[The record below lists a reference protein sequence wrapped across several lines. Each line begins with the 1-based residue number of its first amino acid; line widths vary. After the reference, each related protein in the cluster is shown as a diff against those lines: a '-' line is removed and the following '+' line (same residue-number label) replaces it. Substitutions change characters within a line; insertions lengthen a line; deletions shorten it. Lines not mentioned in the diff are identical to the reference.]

1 LLKRKKEAGKNDTK
15 KVNNSTDRSGSNCVP
30 DSSSPHLSL
39 SCDDKKVDED
49 LPKQNMFH
57 CGVPNCCDDDNTA
70 LDPEA
75 AVRRRSMEISIRAL
89 LGTSTDK
96 SRCAKI
102 CCDSWQL
109 WSLSCDNTN
118 LSPDINSEQV
128 VKVLRNRAGNLN
140 SQARRRRLLQN
151 NIMHLE
157 RRLDQN
163 ASMPTKL
170 VKANKSFDERSRY
183 KFLDG
188 FVSTKTGTAPS
199 SVAGTSTSAS
209 TVFENINLEQNNFSS
224 YNDEIDHYYDSDPG
238 LIKPRDV
245 KQLRVTMDSVERLEK
260 NQTLSSVVPFGMEKS
275 LEQIEKFDF
284 DVENLMQVQT
294 LLKETLNKC
303 FILIWHPV
311 VSTKIKSYSPIRVK
325 AWIELG
331 TQLRSRL
338 IQPKF
343 VWKVLTENELESTKS
358 SVSNVGLKKLELL
371 DIIRVL
377 DDQVDRSKYPFAKRS
392 CSFTTE
398 TSSEKYLF
406 EATNNL
412 ERDKIVTG
420 LKLAI
425 ARLGSK
431 IVMQDESV
439 LGEFFSPFGDV
450 DPTLPPQI
458 FQSSH

>member
-1 LLKRKKEAGKNDTK
+1 
-15 KVNNSTDRSGSNCVP
+15 
-30 DSSSPHLSL
+30 
-39 SCDDKKVDED
+39 
-49 LPKQNMFH
+49 M
-57 CGVPNCCDDDNTA
+57 
-70 LDPEA
+70 
-75 AVRRRSMEISIRAL
+75 
-89 LGTSTDK
+89 
-96 SRCAKI
+96 
-102 CCDSWQL
+102 
-109 WSLSCDNTN
+109 
-118 LSPDINSEQV
+118 
-128 VKVLRNRAGNLN
+128 
-140 SQARRRRLLQN
+140 
-151 NIMHLE
+151 
-157 RRLDQN
+157 
-163 ASMPTKL
+163 
-170 VKANKSFDERSRY
+170 
-183 KFLDG
+183 
-188 FVSTKTGTAPS
+188 
-199 SVAGTSTSAS
+199 
-209 TVFENINLEQNNFSS
+209 
-224 YNDEIDHYYDSDPG
+224 
-238 LIKPRDV
+238 
-245 KQLRVTMDSVERLEK
+245 
-260 NQTLSSVVPFGMEKS
+260 
-275 LEQIEKFDF
+275 
-284 DVENLMQVQT
+284 
-294 LLKETLNKC
+294 
-303 FILIWHPV
+303 

-371 DIIRVL
+371 DIMRVL